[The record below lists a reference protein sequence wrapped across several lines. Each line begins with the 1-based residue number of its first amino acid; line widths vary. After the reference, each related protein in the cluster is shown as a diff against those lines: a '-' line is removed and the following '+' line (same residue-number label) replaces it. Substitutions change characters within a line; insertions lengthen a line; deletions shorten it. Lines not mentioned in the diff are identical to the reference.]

1 MDLHTFHLRPVSAAA
16 SVALIM
22 LAAQACA
29 AEGPAADNAPA
40 GNAASGIMSFPH
52 VRVINAPVASTGPA
66 ASGGKAALLPAQAPG
81 MTAFI
86 DPATG
91 QLVQPTAEQAA
102 ALQAA
107 AAARQAAKANG
118 RARAMAVTQPTVLYG
133 PDGSV
138 GMTLDENS
146 ASYAVA
152 RKDAKGRLQQACA
165 PSAEAAMA
173 QLEAADRA
181 AKGGQ
186 K

>member
-29 AEGPAADNAPA
+29 AEGAPADNAS
-40 GNAASGIMSFPH
+40 GNTASGIMSFPH
-52 VRVINAPVASTGPA
+52 VRVINAPVAGAGPA
-66 ASGGKAALLPAQAPG
+66 ALGGKTAPVPAQAPG

-107 AAARQAAKANG
+107 AAARQAAKTNG
-118 RARAMAVTQPTVLYG
+118 RARAMAVTQPTMLYG
-133 PDGSV
+133 ADGSV
-138 GMTLDENS
+138 GMMLDENS

-181 AKGGQ
+181 EKGAQ

>member
-22 LAAQACA
+22 LAAPACA
-29 AEGPAADNAPA
+29 AEGPATDSAS
-40 GNAASGIMSFPH
+40 GQAASGIMSFPH
-52 VRVINAPVASTGPA
+52 VRVINAPVAGA
-66 ASGGKAALLPAQAPG
+66 GKAAQLPAQTPA

-107 AAARQAAKANG
+107 AAAAAASRQAAKTNG
-118 RARAMAVTQPTVLYG
+118 RARAMAVTQPTMLYG

-138 GMTLDENS
+138 GMTLDDSS

-165 PSAEAAMA
+165 PTAEAAMA